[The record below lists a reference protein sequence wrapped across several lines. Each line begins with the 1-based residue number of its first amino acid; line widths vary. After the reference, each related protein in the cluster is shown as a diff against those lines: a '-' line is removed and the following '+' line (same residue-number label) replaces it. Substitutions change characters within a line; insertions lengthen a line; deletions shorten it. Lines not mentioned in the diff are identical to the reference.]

1 MAAQQPQVPKDAD
14 LRASVRATFAD
25 GGYVA
30 VRRYT
35 SAPGRTCR
43 EWVTLST
50 HDGHGF
56 RKSYQAWLYSGATLA
71 DAVGAFDLLAVE
83 LEQQATAEDPPAVIS
98 RYPFAAHV
106 PALHLVRS
114 TS

>member
-1 MAAQQPQVPKDAD
+1 VQRISVPKDAD

-25 GGYVA
+25 SGYTA

-35 SAPGRTCR
+35 SAPGRTAR
-43 EWVTLST
+43 EWVSISSHNDL
-50 HDGHGF
+50 GF
-56 RKSYQAWLYSGATLA
+56 ATSYQAWEYTGDALADAPHHFATLA
-71 DAVGAFDLLAVE
+71 AA
-83 LEQQATAEDPPAVIS
+83 LEQQVADLEGPPAVIS